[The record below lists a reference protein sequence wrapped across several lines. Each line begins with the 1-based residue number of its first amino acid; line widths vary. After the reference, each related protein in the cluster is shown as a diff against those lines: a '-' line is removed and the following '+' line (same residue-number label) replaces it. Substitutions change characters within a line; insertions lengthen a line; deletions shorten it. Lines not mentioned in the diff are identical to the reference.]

1 MSRIPLLL
9 LTGFLGSGKTS
20 LLNRLVRQAAFRDTA
35 VVINEAGI
43 VGLDHLLIERGADG
57 IVLLEGGCLCC
68 TSQGGL
74 APALAA
80 LLRRRRADGTL
91 PFTRVV
97 VETSGLA
104 DPGPILQSLIG
115 DIVFN
120 RHFGL
125 AGVTTL
131 VDGRAFEATLAR
143 HPEALMQV
151 AFADRLVITK
161 ADLITP
167 DDLDR
172 IGRTLAGINDVA
184 PQIVAWGDGSAAEIW
199 TDAFD
204 LARFVSADARRC
216 PDSAPAIVT
225 ASRRFPGALPSQDL
239 DGWLEHTLALFGP
252 ALLRLKGIVNVVG
265 RDRPVVVHAVGGLLH
280 GFDVGLRPPERDNR
294 MVLIG
299 RDTDGAMLVDA
310 LTQLAAL
317 AASP

>member
-1 MSRIPLLL
+1 MSRVPLLL

-20 LLNRLVRQAAFRDTA
+20 LLNRLVREATFRDTA

-80 LLRRRRADGTL
+80 LLRRRRVDGTL
-91 PFTRVV
+91 PFIRVI

-120 RHFGL
+120 RHFVL
-125 AGVTTL
+125 AGVATL
-131 VDGRAFEATLAR
+131 VDGRAFEATLAH

-151 AFADRLVITK
+151 ALADRLVITK
-161 ADLITP
+161 ADLITAG
-167 DDLDR
+167 DLDR
-172 IGRTLAGINDVA
+172 IGRTLAAINDVA
-184 PQIVAWGDGSAAEIW
+184 PRIVARDDGAATEIW

-204 LARFVSADARRC
+204 LTRFTATDARRLA
-216 PDSAPAIVT
+216 DSPPAIVT
-225 ASRRFPGALPSQDL
+225 GSHRFPGTIMSQDL
-239 DGWLEHTLALFGP
+239 DGWLEHTLTLFGP
-252 ALLRLKGIVNVVG
+252 ALLRLKGIVNVLG
-265 RDRPVVVHAVGGLLH
+265 RECPVVVHAVGGLLH
-280 GFDVGLRPPERDNR
+280 GFDAGPRPAERDNR

-299 RDTDGAMLVDA
+299 RDIDGAMLADA
-310 LTQLAAL
+310 LAQLASL
-317 AASP
+317 AEPP

>member
-20 LLNRLVRQAAFRDTA
+20 LLNRLVREAAFRDTA

-120 RHFGL
+120 RHFVL
-125 AGVTTL
+125 AGVATL
-131 VDGRAFEATLAR
+131 VDGRAFESTLAH
-143 HPEALMQV
+143 HPQSSMQV

-172 IGRTLAGINDVA
+172 VGRALAAINDVA
-184 PQIVAWGDGSAAEIW
+184 PQIVVRSDRSATEIW

-204 LARFVSADARRC
+204 LARFASVDARRRSG
-216 PDSAPAIVT
+216 PPAAVVT
-225 ASRRFPGALPSQDL
+225 ASRRFPGAVPSPDF
-239 DGWLEHTLALFGP
+239 DGWLEHTLTLFGP
-252 ALLRLKGIVNVVG
+252 ALLRLKGIVNVAG
-265 RDRPVVVHAVGGLLH
+265 RDRPVAVHAVGGLLH
-280 GFDVGLRPPERDNR
+280 GFDLALQPAERDNR

-299 RDTDGAMLVDA
+299 RDVDETMLSDA
-310 LTQLAAL
+310 LVRLAAL
-317 AASP
+317 AERL